1 MCNLFSNWLNDI
13 ISEIKH
19 FHFTNL
25 LGISRLKVSQYACF
39 HFISIRILRPITAS
53 SLNNFQFSSRK
64 VLLFIHKEFFQIVH
78 FCFIAIS
85 FWIYDHR
92 TFSTQIKC
100 LDIFCYLLS
109 GNDDHTKTTTKIFLF
124 ARMNTEHIVIDDDL
138 VLMRCNVS
146 YYRYYSLIKTTDQ
159 ITHLLKGQNFRIIDF
174 IICFKNSEM
183 IFYLQ
188 LIVHQKGMIN

>member
-1 MCNLFSNWLNDI
+1 M
-13 ISEIKH
+13 KH
-19 FHFTNL
+19 FHFSKL
-25 LGISRLKVSQYACF
+25 EGILRLKVSQCACF
-39 HFISIRILRPITAS
+39 YSTFIRILRPITAS

-92 TFSTQIKC
+92 TFLTQIKC

-109 GNDDHTKTTTKIFLF
+109 GNDDHTKTTTKIFLL

-146 YYRYYSLIKTTDQ
+146 YYIYYSLIKTTDQ
-159 ITHLLKGQNFRIIDF
+159 ITHVFKGQIFWIIDF
-174 IICFKNSEM
+174 IICFKT
-183 IFYLQ
+183 F
-188 LIVHQKGMIN
+188 